1 MKTQEQ
7 ILIIGPSWVGD
18 MVMAQALFKQLRLRN
33 PDVQIDVIAPGW
45 SEGILSRMP
54 EIRRSFSINAG
65 HGELAL
71 AARSEL
77 GRLLRNKG
85 YDQAITMPRS
95 WKSALI
101 PWVARIPVRT
111 GFRGEW
117 RFGLLNDIRTLD
129 KKKLDQT
136 VKRFVSLGIPADA
149 SLPDMPAPALQT
161 DEANKQRLR
170 EKFGL
175 DPSGNAIA
183 MMPGAAFGPAKM
195 WPTEYFAELA
205 RMLVADGHQ
214 IWVMGS
220 DKETGLG
227 EQIRSAASDEVINL
241 CGKTSLA
248 DTPDLF
254 AMTKATV
261 TNDSGL
267 MHIAAAAGSHVVTI
281 YGATGPEFTPP
292 LTDNKTIHFLRL
304 DCSPCYKRECP
315 LKHLNCLK
323 NISPDTVASSL
334 IPLVD

>member
-1 MKTQEQ
+1 MNREQQ

-18 MVMAQALFKQLRLRN
+18 MVMAQALFKQLRIQN
-33 PDVQIDVIAPGW
+33 PGVQIDVIAPGW

-54 EIRRSFSINAG
+54 EVRKSFNIDAG

-71 AARSEL
+71 RARLKMGKS
-77 GRLLRNKG
+77 LRNIG
-85 YDQAITMPRS
+85 YDRAITMPRS

-101 PWVARIPVRT
+101 PWFANIPVRT

-117 RFGLLNDIRTLD
+117 RYGLLNDIRQLD
-129 KKKLDQT
+129 KNRLDQT

-149 SLPDMPAPALQT
+149 SLPNIPAPALQIN
-161 DEANKQRLR
+161 EANKLRLS
-170 EKFGL
+170 KDFGL
-175 DPSGNAIA
+175 DPNRNNIA

-205 RMLVADGHQ
+205 KLLVEDGHQ
-214 IWVMGS
+214 IWVIGS

-227 EQIRSAASDEVINL
+227 EQIRKTAGNEVINL

-248 DTPDLF
+248 DTPDIF

-281 YGATGPEFTPP
+281 YGATGPDFTPP
-292 LTDNKTIHFLRL
+292 LTDNKTIHFLGL
-304 DCSPCYKRECP
+304 ECSPCYKRECP
-315 LKHLNCLK
+315 LQHLNCLK
-323 NISPDTVASSL
+323 NISPDTVAASL